1 MTLDLF
7 GVDLFGE
14 PVRPRPKSI
23 TAERFIVPPFSVLNA
38 RDGAWQ
44 DRKRAWIGLGI
55 ESEKGRGDDLTYG
68 HSPSASFDHYRVKEG
83 TRATTTV
90 AGTSV
95 FDPVL
100 CEIAYAWMTAPGDM
114 VLDPFAGGSVRGV
127 VASAL
132 GRRYHGIDL
141 RSEQVESNR
150 TQAESICHSPMP
162 EWVCGDSRIEAE
174 RAPESDLVF
183 SCPPYGDLEVYS
195 DNPADLSAMDWHDF
209 GVAYRSIIKSA
220 VDRLRPDRFA
230 CFVVGDIRDGR
241 GLFRGL
247 PGLTIDAFRDAGADL
262 YNDAVMVT
270 HVGSASMRVASHFNT
285 SRKMPRVHQSVLW
298 FVKGDPR
305 VATARVCL

>member
-23 TAERFIVPPFSVLNA
+23 TAERFIVPPFSVLNT
-38 RDGAWQ
+38 REGAWQ

-55 ESEKGRGDDLTYG
+55 ESGEGRDGGMWLRSGLSKAKTM
-68 HSPSASFDHYRVKEG
+68 HR
-83 TRATTTV
+83 
-90 AGTSV
+90 TSI

-100 CEIAYAWMTAPGDM
+100 CEIAYTWMTAPGDM

-127 VASAL
+127 VASVL
-132 GRRYHGIDL
+132 GRKYHGIDL
-141 RSEQVESNR
+141 RPEQVASNR
-150 TQAESICHSPMP
+150 EQAAAICHEPSPV
-162 EWVCGDSRIEAE
+162 WVCGDSRIEAE
-174 RAPESDLVF
+174 RAPECDLVF

-209 GVAYRSIIKSA
+209 GVAYRAIIRSA

-230 CFVVGDIRDGR
+230 CFVVGDVRDGR

-247 PGLTIDAFRDAGADL
+247 PGLTVDAFIDAGADL
-262 YNDAVMVT
+262 YNEVVMLNQ
-270 HVGSASMRVASHFNT
+270 VGSAAMRVASQFNA